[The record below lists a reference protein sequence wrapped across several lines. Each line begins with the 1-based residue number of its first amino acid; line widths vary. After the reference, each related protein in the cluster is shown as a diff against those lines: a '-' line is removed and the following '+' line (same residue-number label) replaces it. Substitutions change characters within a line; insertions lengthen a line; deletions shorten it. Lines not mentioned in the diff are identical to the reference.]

1 MWLGAPAPAA
11 AADAL
16 DRTVAFLRR
25 HLIEGNR
32 T

>member
-1 MWLGAPAPAA
+1 MWLGAPDA

-16 DRTVAFLRR
+16 VRTIAFLRR